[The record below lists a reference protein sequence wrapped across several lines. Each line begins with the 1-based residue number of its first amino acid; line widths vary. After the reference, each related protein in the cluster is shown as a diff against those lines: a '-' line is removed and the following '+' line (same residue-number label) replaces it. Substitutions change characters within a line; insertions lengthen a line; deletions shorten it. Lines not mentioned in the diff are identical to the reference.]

1 MSDQTVEVKQSDDV
15 EKSEPTRNRRVFLPR
30 ADIIETSEQYQ
41 IIADVPGADESS
53 VNISLDKNVLT
64 IEAKNAS
71 VRPEGFTVV
80 LSEFG
85 VGDYARRFVI
95 SDQIDREK
103 IEASVKNGVLSL
115 TLPKAGPEK
124 SQTIKINVN

>member
-1 MSDQTVEVKQSDDV
+1 MSDKTVEVNQSENNDN
-15 EKSEPTRNRRVFLPR
+15 SEPIRNRRVFLPR
-30 ADIIETSEQYQ
+30 ADIIETGEQYQ
-41 IIADVPGADESS
+41 IIADVPGADENS
-53 VNISLDKNVLT
+53 VNITLDKNILT

-71 VRPEGFTVV
+71 VHPDGYTIV

-103 IEASVKNGVLSL
+103 IEASVKNGVLRMI
-115 TLPKAGPEK
+115 LPKAGPEK